1 MDIVGPFMTVQDVAD
16 HLRVKPKT
24 VYAWASE
31 GRIPAVK
38 LNGLL
43 RFRRDEIDAWTKS
56 CEKPALRL
64 TTLPQE
70 RRSRGGTGRGIPPA
84 GGIERIIDRARR
96 EVLGKQ
102 AALSSPAGVV
112 YTSAGEARPAVKP
125 GKEGDDGAL

>member
-24 VYAWASE
+24 IYAWAAE

-43 RFRRDEIDAWTKS
+43 RFRRDEIDSWAKS
-56 CEKPALRL
+56 CERPAQRL

-70 RRSRGGTGRGIPPA
+70 RQSPRGPGRGIPPA

-96 EVLGKQ
+96 EVLNSRPGEVQ
-102 AALSSPAGVV
+102 ARQ
-112 YTSAGEARPAVKP
+112 AR
-125 GKEGDDGAL
+125 EGG